1 MAVTKP
7 VSSAPGVEGV
17 FATQVAPVAAS
28 AKVMSVKVP
37 PTSMA
42 RVPAVGEVT
51 PGIVEQNRGQ
61 NLRCAPPRTTQD
73 LTPGHL
79 AMP

>member
-7 VSSAPGVEGV
+7 VSSAPGVDGV
-17 FATQVAPVAAS
+17 LATQVAPVAAS

-42 RVPAVGEVT
+42 MVPGMLGREARAMEGCHGGHCRV
-51 PGIVEQNRGQ
+51 NRHGGK
-61 NLRCAPPRTTQD
+61 RRR
-73 LTPGHL
+73 
-79 AMP
+79 